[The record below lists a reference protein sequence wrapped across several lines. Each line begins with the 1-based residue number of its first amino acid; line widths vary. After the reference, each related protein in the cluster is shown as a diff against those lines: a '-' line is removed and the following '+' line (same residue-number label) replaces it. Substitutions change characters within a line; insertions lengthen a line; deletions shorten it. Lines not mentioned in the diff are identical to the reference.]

1 MAQTWQWAW
10 ALVAFG
16 AELAA
21 LGALAWWG
29 ATTGGTTALRW
40 VLAIGLPLA
49 VAAAWGLFAAPQ
61 AVVQVLVLAVLTK
74 VVVFGAAVLAL
85 LGAGAPRLAAV
96 LAVAAVLGTV
106 LSGPLT
112 AQQPPDPV
120 SAPAVR

>member
-10 ALVAFG
+10 ALVTFA

-21 LGALAWWG
+21 LAALAWWG
-29 ATTGGTTALRW
+29 ATAGGTAALRW
-40 VLAIGLPLA
+40 VLAVGLPLVA
-49 VAAAWGLFAAPQ
+49 AAAWGLFAAPQ

-112 AQQPPDPV
+112 AQQPQTPV